1 LPDALFLVEFA
12 FDADFYA
19 CRFLSHITNS
29 TSLHE
34 QLFLM
39 QRCERSMSFHVRSLF
54 PSAIP
59 MLAAMSDQAKPQ
71 ENDALKVPV
80 FEEELSVDI
89 RTLDTGR
96 GVRVH
101 KTVVEQ
107 PVTVDELLMREH
119 VDVRRVAVEQVL
131 ASGAALPAPRYEG
144 DVLIVPVFEEVLV
157 VEKRMKLKEELHITR
172 TRIEESQPQTVVLKK
187 ERVTIERF
195 DESNPLST

>member
-1 LPDALFLVEFA
+1 
-12 FDADFYA
+12 
-19 CRFLSHITNS
+19 
-29 TSLHE
+29 
-34 QLFLM
+34 
-39 QRCERSMSFHVRSLF
+39 
-54 PSAIP
+54 

-71 ENDALKVPV
+71 DNDVLKVPV

-89 RTLDTGR
+89 RTIDTGR

-101 KTVVEQ
+101 KTVEEQ

-119 VDVRRVAVEQVL
+119 VDVRRVAVDQVL
-131 ASGAALPAPRYEG
+131 ANGAALPPARYEG

-157 VEKRMKLKEELHITR
+157 VEKRMKLKEELYITR

-187 ERVTIERF
+187 EHVTIERF

>member
-1 LPDALFLVEFA
+1 
-12 FDADFYA
+12 
-19 CRFLSHITNS
+19 
-29 TSLHE
+29 
-34 QLFLM
+34 
-39 QRCERSMSFHVRSLF
+39 
-54 PSAIP
+54 

-71 ENDALKVPV
+71 ENDVLKVPV

-89 RTLDTGR
+89 RTIDTGR

-101 KTVVEQ
+101 KTVEEE
-107 PVTVDELLMREH
+107 PVIVDELLMREH
-119 VDVRRVAVEQVL
+119 VDVRRVAIDQML
-131 ASGAALPAPRYEG
+131 GTSAPLPAARYEG

-187 ERVTIERF
+187 EHVTIERF

>member
-1 LPDALFLVEFA
+1 
-12 FDADFYA
+12 
-19 CRFLSHITNS
+19 
-29 TSLHE
+29 
-34 QLFLM
+34 
-39 QRCERSMSFHVRSLF
+39 MSFHVRSLF